1 MRRKMYKISCL
12 LLSALLPLL
21 MVAELIGVQIQK
33 NNFKQQLILHS
44 PALYEYQETLFV
56 SNNDYNYQKVGD
68 EISLNNELYDIISIE
83 KCNEGYYLKVF
94 NDDLDQRLES
104 LINQQSAENQPTK
117 NTNKKSVQNIQL
129 FVESFLELQCPT
141 LEGFSTCPLLNQSLI
156 QGFKSNPF
164 LPPKAC

>member
-1 MRRKMYKISCL
+1 MYKISCL

-44 PALYEYQETLFV
+44 PTLYEYQETLFV
-56 SNNDYNYQKVGD
+56 SNNDYNNQQIGD
-68 EISLNNELYDIISIE
+68 EISLNNELYDILSIE
-83 KCNEGYYLKVF
+83 KTSEGYYLKVF
-94 NDDLDQRLES
+94 NDTLDKKLES
-104 LINQQSAENQPTK
+104 LLSQHSNKNQPTK

-129 FVESFLELQCPT
+129 FVESFLDFQYPT
-141 LEGFSTCPLLNQSLI
+141 LEGFSTYPLLNQSLI
-156 QGFKSNPF
+156 HGFKSNPF